1 MIRYHGKIYIP
12 EAITRH
18 ADAIKLQNY
27 KVTKP
32 GKGQV
37 RHSLPHYMRFD
48 DDLRHILGLENRPLD
63 FVYFSCC
70 KGAEPHVDQLSDK
83 FEDTTYVI
91 PIILPKTGKAIIV
104 AGDDGVEAGI
114 GGIYEFDHTKTHSMV
129 LEDTESGCVVIM
141 VAIKKG

>member
-1 MIRYHGKIYIP
+1 MIRYHGKIFIP

-18 ADAIKLQNY
+18 ADKIKLENY
-27 KVTKP
+27 KVNKP

-48 DDLRHILGLENRPLD
+48 NDLRHILGLEDRHLD

-91 PIILPKTGKAIIV
+91 PVILPELGLNVMT
-104 AGDDGVEAGI
+104 AGEDSIFPEV
-114 GGIYEFDHTKTHSMV
+114 GGIYEFDHTQTHS
-129 LEDTESGCVVIM
+129 LYLTDTESGCVVIM
-141 VAIKKG
+141 VAIKK